1 MVVGGEE
8 EQRWRIE
15 EGFNVDDLF
24 DVNNIDWKAL
34 LEMLGDDE
42 EQRLPLQ
49 QQPRAEPA
57 AEQSQSSRIEDPS
70 VPPVWTLFVSSSV
83 VSRSERFRMELRQR
97 LKFFSLC
104 SHFLD

>member
-8 EQRWRIE
+8 EQRCRIE

-70 VPPVWTLFVSSSV
+70 VPPV
-83 VSRSERFRMELRQR
+83 
-97 LKFFSLC
+97 
-104 SHFLD
+104 